1 MEDTT
6 RLTNEQAIKLFIQR
20 DYSEGTMVKFHERF
34 PRELEG
40 KVKNFLFFI
49 LDEFPSFLSQIDPSK
64 FVDILQHINR
74 IFAKA
79 ESISCRAFTENCCAC
94 LTGYLIL
101 LCIPTYYQRVC
112 SSFQLENDLSSMIF
126 SVLKKL
132 ENISMNKI
140 NKHSIQKEF
149 SWLIQWKK
157 VFVV

>member
-20 DYSEGTMVKFHERF
+20 DYTEGTTVKFQERF

-40 KVKNFLFFI
+40 KVKNFLFVI
-49 LDEFPSFLSQIDPSK
+49 LDEFPSFLSLSQIDPSK

-101 LCIPTYYQRVC
+101 LCIPTHYQRVC
-112 SSFQLENDLSSMIF
+112 SSFSWEKNFSSMTF
-126 SVLKKL
+126 
-132 ENISMNKI
+132 
-140 NKHSIQKEF
+140 
-149 SWLIQWKK
+149 
-157 VFVV
+157 